1 LNYYNEIDPY
11 CCAWLSNLMDAGLI
25 TPGKIDDRT
34 IHEVTPDDVQGF
46 TRCHFFAGL
55 GGWDYAFNLAGW
67 GDRSVWSGSVPCQ
80 PFSTAGERR
89 AFDDSRDL
97 WPVWHRL
104 IRDARPVALFGEQ
117 VDDAVGFGWFDRV
130 RTDLESNGY
139 SVAPPLVIPA
149 CSVGAP
155 HRRDRLW
162 FVAESDEQQRH
173 RRGDTGPRWR
183 TESPDGGD
191 LGDAG
196 GAGLAPSQQQ
206 TLFGTRRRDEGR
218 AVEQPGR
225 APWGNSSL
233 VVGADGKARRV
244 ESGIRLLAHGVPA
257 RIPKLRALGNAIV
270 PQLAAEIIGAYLDS
284 ED

>member
-1 LNYYNEIDPY
+1 MTINAYYNEIDPY

-67 GDRSVWSGSVPCQ
+67 GDRSVWSGSAPCQ

-89 AFDDSRDL
+89 AFDDRRDL

-130 RTDLESNGY
+130 RTDLESHGY
-139 SVAPPLVIPA
+139 SVAPPLVVPA

-162 FVAESDEQQRH
+162 FIADNVGDAARE
-173 RRGDTGPRWR
+173 RRGEGRPEHELRGRWDAA
-183 TESPDGGD
+183 PG
-191 LGDAG
+191 AG
-196 GAGLAPSQQQ
+196 GASDVANTDQRRG
-206 TLFGTRRRDEGR
+206 RRRQFMWSGR
-218 AVEQPGR
+218 DQET
-225 APWGNSSL
+225 SL

-244 ESGIRLLAHGVPA
+244 EPGIRLLAHGIPA

-270 PQLAAEIIGAYLDS
+270 PQLAAEIIGAYLDT